1 MKKSMTTIGRQPLI
15 VEMTKDEFWG
25 RVDIKNNLIVDSA
38 STLETLKKKIKKA
51 INEIENIE
59 VENFEV
65 SFDLTSFFEQ
75 YSFLNISDIA
85 KRTNISSLMM
95 RQYSSGLKFPSEERV
110 KEIESAIREIGKE
123 LSKIKLHKRDRE
135 YA

>member
-1 MKKSMTTIGRQPLI
+1 
-15 VEMTKDEFWG
+15 
-25 RVDIKNNLIVDSA
+25 
-38 STLETLKKKIKKA
+38 
-51 INEIENIE
+51 
-59 VENFEV
+59 
-65 SFDLTSFFEQ
+65 
-75 YSFLNISDIA
+75 
-85 KRTNISSLMM
+85 M